1 MSEIIVSLTHPKLTK
16 VYLRPLEKSDAGRCC
31 RWINDPE
38 IRQFLTGQ
46 SLFSFSQEEKWIE
59 SVNDW
64 RKEDIN
70 LAMITKDK
78 NLHIGNVGISDID
91 WINRRGTTGALIGEK
106 DYWGKG
112 YGTEAKLLLL
122 KHVFDTLGLEKIC
135 STVLSTNP
143 RSKAYLEKTGYKE
156 EGCLRRHCLVDGKKV
171 DIFVMALFREDFIP
185 VWEKYTGE

>member
-1 MSEIIVSLTHPKLTK
+1 MSEIIVSLTHQKLTK
-16 VYLRPLEKSDAGRCC
+16 VYLRPLEKSDVGVCC

-38 IRQFLTGQ
+38 IRQFITNQ
-46 SLFSFSQEEKWIE
+46 SLLSFSQEEKWIE
-59 SVNDW
+59 SLNNG
-64 RKEDIN
+64 KEEIA
-70 LAMITKDK
+70 LAVVTKNQ
-78 NLHIGNVGISDID
+78 NLHIGNVGISNID

-135 STVLSTNP
+135 SMVLSTNP

-171 DIFVMALFREDFIP
+171 DIFVMALFREDFVP
-185 VWEKYTGE
+185 VWKKYTGE